1 MKIVV
6 NGSDKQIKKNTSVSD
21 LITSYSLDIDRV
33 IILKNDLIIP
43 KETYDI
49 IRLEGGDKVE
59 LLSIVGGG

>member
-6 NGSDKQIKKNTSVSD
+6 NGSDKQIKDNISVSD

-33 IILKNDLIIP
+33 IILKNDLIIT
-43 KETYDI
+43 KETYDSI
-49 IRLEGGDKVE
+49 KLEGGDKVE